1 MKGRQTG
8 VLSLVL
14 HWWESVERGSAPDG
28 LSWDA
33 YGCALAALAW
43 GTLGAECGLQM
54 FVLW

>member
-1 MKGRQTG
+1 MKGRQSG

-14 HWWESVERGSAPDG
+14 HCWESMERGSAPDG
-28 LSWDA
+28 LSQDA

-43 GTLGAECGLQM
+43 GTLGAKHGLQM